1 MTLIRQFSLVIL
13 LQIVA
18 VMIGAAFISMN
29 SLRQH
34 LINEMDMRA
43 EITATSLEESLKPVL
58 ASGDTTLANAIINAM
73 FDQGYFREISV
84 ESAAGKVLAGR
95 EKALTFEGLPQW
107 FVNLVRMRPH
117 AVTRPIPVDGKVA
130 GKVKVL
136 SHPGNAYHD
145 LWRNGVK
152 TVIWV
157 LATGLFLFLVIMFIL
172 RRVKHSLSAV
182 EQQAYAI
189 SQRHFVINDDQ
200 PRSRELANVASAMNN
215 LSHKVKD
222 MLKHQSQLAESLRK
236 QLFLDTVTGLH
247 NRHSFETR
255 VSYFLDSPEHGDDG
269 VVILFQYDN
278 LRQYRD
284 IFGYEDTDSLLRSM
298 GRIIRN
304 ACSDHAAVLA
314 RLTGAEFIVYLE
326 QSTATDAIGIV
337 EQVCDSY
344 AELDQKGDQD
354 IITGPRCG
362 IALTRVDSSYSDLLR
377 ASDIAL
383 QVAKRPSWDKN
394 WHIYGENSDTQ
405 VSAYSEE
412 RWRANL
418 QEAIT
423 HHHITF
429 LSQPAVD
436 AVSRETLHLAMLA
449 RLPDEQGAQIP
460 ASVFIPVAD
469 RVSMRQQLDREI
481 IDTWFRTV
489 ERNGVTTRS
498 VLNIGIPSLLD
509 DEFFAWLLERIA
521 TNPVASA
528 RLTLE
533 VSATA
538 LGNNRDAVLEVVRE
552 LKEQHIGFA
561 FDHFGSAHVDISYL
575 SSFLPQHIK
584 LEGTLSQRLLEYQE
598 YGLYLHSLVDMAHS
612 LDILIIAQDVETAEQ
627 EAALQ
632 ELGIDGLQGSYI
644 EKPSVWV

>member
-1 MTLIRQFSLVIL
+1 MGVRPDSQGTDAKGWSGIMTLIRQFSLVIL

-29 SLRQH
+29 SLREH
-34 LINEMDMRA
+34 LTNEMNMRA
-43 EITATSLEESLKPVL
+43 EITAASLVESLKPVM
-58 ASGDTTLANAIINAM
+58 ASGDTTLVNAMINAM

-84 ESAAGKVLAGR
+84 ESADGDVLAGR

-107 FVNLVRMRPH
+107 FVNLVRMRPQ
-117 AVTRPIPVDGKVA
+117 AVVQPITTDGKVV
-130 GKVKVL
+130 GRVKVL
-136 SHPGNAYHD
+136 SHPGSGYHD
-145 LWRNGVK
+145 LWSNAIK

-157 LATGLFLFLVIMFIL
+157 LATGLILFLVIMFIL
-172 RRVKHSLSAV
+172 RKVKHSLSAV
-182 EQQAYAI
+182 EQQAHAI

-278 LRQYRD
+278 LRKYRD

-298 GRIIRN
+298 GRIIQA
-304 ACSDHAAVLA
+304 ACKDHSAVMA

-326 QSTATDAIGIV
+326 QCTARDAIGIV
-337 EQVCDSY
+337 DQVCNSY
-344 AELDQKGDQD
+344 ADLEQKGEQD
-354 IITGPRCG
+354 IISGPKCG
-362 IALTRVDSSYSDLLR
+362 IAVTRVDSSYSDLLR
-377 ASDIAL
+377 AADIAL
-383 QVAKRPSWDKN
+383 QVAKRPSWEKS
-394 WHIYGENSDTQ
+394 WHIYGDKSDQQ
-405 VSAYSEE
+405 VTEYSEE
-412 RWRANL
+412 RWRQNL

-429 LSQPAVD
+429 LSQPALD
-436 AVSRETLHLAMLA
+436 ANSGETLHMEMLA
-449 RLPDEQGAQIP
+449 RLPDEQGEQIP

-469 RVSMRQQLDREI
+469 RVDMRQQLDREI

-489 ERNGVTTRS
+489 ERNGVLTRS

-509 DEFFAWLLERIA
+509 DEFLAWLLGRIA

-528 RLTLE
+528 MLTLE

-538 LGNNRDAVLEVVRE
+538 LGNKRDAVLEVVRE
-552 LKEQHIGFA
+552 LREQHIGFA

-575 SSFLPQHIK
+575 SSFLLCYFYQLLSWVLTAVLRLFPIPPATEGRQNHIPAK
-584 LEGTLSQRLLEYQE
+584 TRHVVVHLPGLSTW
-598 YGLYLHSLVDMAHS
+598 S
-612 LDILIIAQDVETAEQ
+612 T
-627 EAALQ
+627 
-632 ELGIDGLQGSYI
+632 
-644 EKPSVWV
+644 